1 MPPIDSRAAG
11 NQEEG
16 CRHRHHSRL
25 RSLSRVISSLQC
37 QAPTTW
43 QSLSEPMATLP
54 GGDEGDVD
62 PDLLLRRALHYADK
76 AGVSQSTSGAR
87 PRQQPPPSVR
97 VKGAAPLNL

>member
-1 MPPIDSRAAG
+1 
-11 NQEEG
+11 
-16 CRHRHHSRL
+16 
-25 RSLSRVISSLQC
+25 
-37 QAPTTW
+37 
-43 QSLSEPMATLP
+43 MATLP

-87 PRQQPPPSVR
+87 PRQQPLLG